1 MADDGTPGHG
11 TGAHASLT
19 TVTGPSTIDEIHALF
34 AGLSPGAVESTALA
48 QFELAVVEI
57 AANIVE
63 HAGRGEP
70 VTLDLELTLLPD
82 RAEAIFHDDG
92 RAADVDLESVSF
104 PDELAEHGRGLA
116 IALECLDEL
125 TYRRADDRNTWRLV
139 RTRDG

>member
-70 VTLDLELTLLPD
+70 VTLDLELTLLPRPPKRSSTTTD
-82 RAEAIFHDDG
+82 APRTWIWNRCRF
-92 RAADVDLESVSF
+92 RTNWPST
-104 PDELAEHGRGLA
+104 DEDWPSRSNAS
-116 IALECLDEL
+116 
-125 TYRRADDRNTWRLV
+125 TS
-139 RTRDG
+139 